1 MNKTATEWMIEPLRR
16 YAQFTGRARR
26 AEFWW
31 FFLFGLLVSVVATIV
46 DHLLGTARSSG
57 TGLVG
62 ALVSLGL
69 IIPQVAVAVRRL
81 HDIDRTGWW
90 FALPPALAIPIGVLA
105 YLAIATGGGTAVAI
119 GIAAIT
125 VFAVAVLLVV
135 WQCTRG
141 TEGANRFG
149 PDPFAD
155 TMVY

>member
-1 MNKTATEWMIEPLRR
+1 MEKSATEWMIEPLRR

-31 FFLFGLLVSVVATIV
+31 FFLFGLLLSVVASIV
-46 DHLLGTARSSG
+46 DHLFGTTRTTGAGG

-69 IIPQVAVAVRRL
+69 IIPQLAVAVRRL

-90 FALPPALAIPIGVLA
+90 MALPIALALPIGILS
-105 YLAIATGGGTAVAI
+105 YLAIATVAF
-119 GIAAIT
+119 GIAALAL
-125 VFAVAVLLVV
+125 FAAAILLIV

-141 TEGANRFG
+141 TNGPNRFG
-149 PDPFAD
+149 PDPLAD
-155 TMVY
+155 AMTY